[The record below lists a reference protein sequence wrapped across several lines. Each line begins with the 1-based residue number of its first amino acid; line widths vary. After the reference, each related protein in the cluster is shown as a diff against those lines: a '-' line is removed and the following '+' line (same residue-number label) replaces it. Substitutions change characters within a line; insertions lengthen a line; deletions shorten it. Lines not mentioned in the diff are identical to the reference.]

1 MQVNN
6 KETLI
11 NKLIEVLEE
20 EGVLRLNDHI
30 ELEVKIDSTTKGI
43 FRLGELI
50 DELKYRIDELTDFKE
65 IIGDEMDILREKQT
79 SLNTVLV
86 LHDRRINAVTER
98 LKTIESQPSAALTEL
113 TANHREIVDININL
127 NTGENDD

>member
-30 ELEVKIDSTTKGI
+30 ELEVKIDSTIKGI

-65 IIGDEMDILREKQT
+65 IIGDEMDILREKLT
-79 SLNTVLV
+79 SLNAVLV
-86 LHDRRINAVTER
+86 LHARRINAVTER